1 MYQEKEK
8 EQQNLTGIPDALLK
22 QAETKAGISLADV
35 RVHYNASEPAKV
47 DALAYTKGS
56 DVFVGPGQERYLP
69 HELGHVVQQKLG
81 RVKPTTEVNGQP
93 VNDDARLEKEADEFL

>member
-1 MYQEKEK
+1 MYQEEQK
-8 EQQNLTGIPDALLK
+8 EQQNLTGIPDSLLRR
-22 QAETKAGISLADV
+22 AETKAGMSLADV

-47 DALAYTKGS
+47 GALAYTQGT

-81 RVKPTTEVNGQP
+81 RVVPTTEINGLP
-93 VNDDARLEKEADEFL
+93 VNDDEKLEKEADEFL